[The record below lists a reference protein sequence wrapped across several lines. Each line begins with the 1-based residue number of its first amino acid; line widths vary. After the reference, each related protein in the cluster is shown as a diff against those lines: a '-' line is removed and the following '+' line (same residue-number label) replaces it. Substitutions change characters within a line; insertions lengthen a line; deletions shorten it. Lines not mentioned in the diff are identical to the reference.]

1 MRVVEHIERAR
12 GPLFSYEIVPP
23 PRGRTVGDVVAVV
36 ERLAPLDPP
45 WIDVTAHSAGAYYRE
60 LPDGAVE
67 RKVYKK
73 RPGTIGICGIIQN
86 RFGIDAVSHLLCHG
100 FTKEETEDALIELN
114 YLGVENVLAIRGDGL
129 NYDKKVA
136 HGRSVNR
143 RASDLVGQLADIR
156 GGRFLEELSGARPMD
171 FCVGVAGYPEKH
183 FEAPNLGTDV
193 AFLKRKVEAGAH
205 YVVTQMFYD
214 NERFYAFAGE
224 CRRAGIDVPVI
235 PGIKILTR
243 ESQLTTIP
251 KNFHINLPEELT
263 RRVAEDPGRAPEVGL
278 EWACAQVRGLLDF
291 GAPSVHF
298 YVMNDVESVVRVV
311 ERFR

>member
-1 MRVVEHIERAR
+1 MRVVEHIERAG

-45 WIDVTAHSAGAYYRE
+45 WIDVTAHSAGAYYQE
-60 LPDGAVE
+60 APDGTVE
-67 RKVYKK
+67 RRVYRK

-100 FTKEETEDALIELN
+100 FTREETEDALIELN

-143 RASDLVGQLADIR
+143 RAADLVGQLADIR

-193 AFLKRKVEAGAH
+193 GFLKRKVEAGAH

-214 NERFYAFAGE
+214 NERFYSFVRE
-224 CRRAGIDVPVI
+224 CRKAGIGVPII
-235 PGIKILTR
+235 PGIKVLTK
-243 ESQLTTIP
+243 ESQLRTVP
-251 KNFHINLPEELT
+251 RSFHVNFPEELT
-263 RRVAEDPGRAPEVGL
+263 RRVAEEPARAPEIGL
-278 EWACAQVRGLLDF
+278 EWACGQVRGLLDF
-291 GAPSVHF
+291 KAPSVHF

-311 ERFR
+311 KRFR